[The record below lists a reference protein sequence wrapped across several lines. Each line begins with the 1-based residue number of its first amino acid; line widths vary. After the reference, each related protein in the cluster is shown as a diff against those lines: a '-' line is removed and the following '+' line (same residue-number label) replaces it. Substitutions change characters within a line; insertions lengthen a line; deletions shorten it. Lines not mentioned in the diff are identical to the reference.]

1 MLEQGKHPNH
11 IHSIDLPV
19 VNASLPT
26 IPTSTLLTVSPEGI
40 KQSGVL
46 SPRDFAALLHKQATR
61 HHTKQIRLADPMAL
75 RQVSALADEMAKLS
89 DSVHLS
95 VMVGPRDTGGHP
107 LKAPS
112 ALSGI
117 KLAEWV
123 DPEGHIPSFTP
134 VLTAFSNAGIWN
146 HLRFSAEKDHHL
158 VQPFM
163 RFAVTNPNIVHSW
176 EIMAPGHSYLNGQTN
191 AADTAISAYS
201 RYSPLP
207 GRPFWQCLPDT
218 AHLLL
223 YLSQYGLQ
231 TVKSWWIPAAAEA
244 LITLGGG
251 LSYHFVAPQALSPE
265 RLDEICSMVEAGGSV
280 RTKYV
285 RHNLERAFLIAYVTE
300 MDVVVAN
307 SSLKHPRP
315 QFIARL
321 KKQTGVDFSG
331 YLERGYTSVRPEYRG
346 MGLATRL
353 LDGLTSR
360 AGDRKLFSLI
370 GEDNIAAQKIALRNR
385 TRKVSTFISQRT
397 GKLTG
402 IWLPETTMGGM
413 QGPAL

>member
-1 MLEQGKHPNH
+1 MVEQETHSNH
-11 IHSIDLPV
+11 IRSIDLPV

-40 KQSGVL
+40 KQSGVA

-61 HHTKQIRLADPMAL
+61 HQTKQIRLADPMAL
-75 RQVSALADEMAKLS
+75 RQVCALADEMAKFS

-112 ALSGI
+112 ALSVI

-176 EIMAPGHSYLNGQTN
+176 EIMAPDHSYVNGQPS
-191 AADTAISAYS
+191 AADTTISSYS

-231 TVKSWWIPAAAEA
+231 TVKSWWIPAVGEA

-321 KKQTGVDFSG
+321 EKTD
-331 YLERGYTSVRPEYRG
+331 RGGFFRLFG
-346 MGLATRL
+346 TRL
-353 LDGLTSR
+353 YVGPSGVPRHGPRHPASGR
-360 AGDRKLFSLI
+360 ADLPGGRPQIVFPDR
-370 GEDNIAAQKIALRNR
+370 
-385 TRKVSTFISQRT
+385 
-397 GKLTG
+397 
-402 IWLPETTMGGM
+402 
-413 QGPAL
+413 